1 MCANSGIHNK
11 EYIMITVMFKHP
23 NEKKPFAVLY
33 AADKKSAMA
42 IANSVNV
49 PGSNV
54 QAHVED

>member
-1 MCANSGIHNK
+1 
-11 EYIMITVMFKHP
+11 MIKVTFKHP
-23 NEKKPFAVLY
+23 NEKQPFAVMY
-33 AADKKSAMA
+33 AADKTSAMK

>member
-1 MCANSGIHNK
+1 
-11 EYIMITVMFKHP
+11 MITVTFKHP
-23 NEKKPFAVLY
+23 NKKQPFAVMY

-54 QAHVED
+54 RAHVEA

>member
-1 MCANSGIHNK
+1 
-11 EYIMITVMFKHP
+11 MITVTFKHP
-23 NEKKPFAVLY
+23 NEKQPFAVMY

-54 QAHVED
+54 QAHVEA

>member
-1 MCANSGIHNK
+1 
-11 EYIMITVMFKHP
+11 MITVTFKHP

-33 AADKKSAMA
+33 AVDKKSAMA
-42 IANSVNV
+42 IAKIVNV

>member
-1 MCANSGIHNK
+1 
-11 EYIMITVMFKHP
+11 MITVTFKHRHDDK
-23 NEKKPFAVLY
+23 EFAVLY

-54 QAHVED
+54 QAHVEA